1 VKVLMVGLGTFEQ
14 MTGGSARYMSGL
26 RDSLLAMGH
35 DVRVRTASSV
45 VGSPGYAE
53 LGLRGQI
60 VRSIKRL
67 LIHMPASALTV
78 LRFRPD
84 VVNSH
89 FALDGLGGV
98 AAARLLRIPVVV
110 NFQGPWTGESV
121 ATGRRG
127 RFPFSSR
134 LRHGLEGWVY
144 RRASICIVLSH
155 AFGEMLVEDFGVKRD
170 HVRVIPAG
178 FDPASFENVSRDAGR
193 KRLGLDDAITAV
205 SVRRLV
211 PRMGI
216 DIAIRAVAGLP
227 RETVGRYLVA
237 GSGPERPGLESLA
250 EELGVTDRV
259 VFLGRVPDE
268 DLPWLYAAADLSI
281 VPTRDL
287 EGFGYVALE
296 SLAAGTPVIA
306 TSNGGLVD
314 LVGGLDARLLTE
326 GTPGAIAAAIEEL
339 VRHRADYPDSAACR
353 AYASSFT
360 WSRIAARIAELF
372 ELLANGTPPSKIA
385 IGDVPAMGPEHD

>member
-26 RDSLLAMGH
+26 RDSLQAMGH
-35 DVRVRTASSV
+35 DVRVKTASSV

-53 LGLRGQI
+53 AGLRGQLT
-60 VRSIKRL
+60 RSLKRL
-67 LIHMPASALTV
+67 LIYTPASAFAV

-170 HVRVIPAG
+170 RVRVIPAG
-178 FDPASFENVSRDAGR
+178 FDPIPFEPVSRDAGR
-193 KRLGLDDAITAV
+193 GRLGLDDAVTAV

-216 DIAIRAVAGLP
+216 DLAIRAIARLP
-227 RETVGRYLVA
+227 RETIGRYLVA
-237 GSGPERPGLESLA
+237 GSGPERPALEALA
-250 EELGVTDRV
+250 AELGVTDRV
-259 VFLGRVPDE
+259 SFLGRVPDE
-268 DLPWLYAAADLSI
+268 DLPWLYAAADLSV

-314 LVGGLDARLLTE
+314 LVGGLEPRLLTDCTPE
-326 GTPGAIAAAIEEL
+326 ALGTAIEAL
-339 VRHRADYPDSAACR
+339 VRHPGDFPDGAACR
-353 AYASSFT
+353 AYAASFS
-360 WSRIAARIAELF
+360 WSRIAARIVELF
-372 ELLANGTPPSKIA
+372 ALLANGTPPSEIS
-385 IGDVPAMGPEHD
+385 IGDVPANEPRA

>member
-1 VKVLMVGLGTFEQ
+1 
-14 MTGGSARYMSGL
+14 
-26 RDSLLAMGH
+26 
-35 DVRVRTASSV
+35 
-45 VGSPGYAE
+45 
-53 LGLRGQI
+53 
-60 VRSIKRL
+60 
-67 LIHMPASALTV
+67 
-78 LRFRPD
+78 
-84 VVNSH
+84 
-89 FALDGLGGV
+89 
-98 AAARLLRIPVVV
+98 
-110 NFQGPWTGESV
+110 
-121 ATGRRG
+121 
-127 RFPFSSR
+127 
-134 LRHGLEGWVY
+134 
-144 RRASICIVLSH
+144 
-155 AFGEMLVEDFGVKRD
+155 
-170 HVRVIPAG
+170 
-178 FDPASFENVSRDAGR
+178 
-193 KRLGLDDAITAV
+193 
-205 SVRRLV
+205 
-211 PRMGI
+211 
-216 DIAIRAVAGLP
+216 
-227 RETVGRYLVA
+227 
-237 GSGPERPGLESLA
+237 
-250 EELGVTDRV
+250 VTDRV